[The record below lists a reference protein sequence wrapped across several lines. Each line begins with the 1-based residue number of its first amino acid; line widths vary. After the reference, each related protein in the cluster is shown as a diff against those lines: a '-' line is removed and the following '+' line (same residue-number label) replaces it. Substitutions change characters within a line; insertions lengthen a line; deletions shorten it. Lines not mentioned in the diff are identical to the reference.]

1 MTNALSFGFIC
12 QMRAKKNA
20 ENVILSPE
28 IYNIPQY
35 TTPAKCA
42 LTNINTSASLAWIQ
56 SCVDSHATPRRA
68 QRYVA
73 KRKDLLKIIA
83 DRRVLVLNTGLGTPR
98 ALLGKLSCVSRQV
111 DARGELNYRSLF
123 SKLLFIIQ

>member
-1 MTNALSFGFIC
+1 MTNALSLGFIC

-35 TTPAKCA
+35 TTPAKSA

-56 SCVDSHATPRRA
+56 SCVDSHATPRHA

-83 DRRVLVLNTGLGTPR
+83 DRRVLVHR
-98 ALLGKLSCVSRQV
+98 RWSQA
-111 DARGELNYRSLF
+111 
-123 SKLLFIIQ
+123 